1 MAKNLARQL
10 KDDDYF
16 AESDAEPDYDKLSDE
31 ELDDLYNFGE
41 IRSAAKSQKKTSQAK
56 SKQAHRAWSADDDE
70 NWLDIELEGD
80 EDLDGDEDLYDD
92 Y

>member
-16 AESDAEPDYDKLSDE
+16 AEPDVEPDYDKLSDE

-41 IRSAAKSQKKTSQAK
+41 IRSAAKSQKKTSQTK
-56 SKQAHRAWSADDDE
+56 SKPANRAWSADDE

-92 Y
+92 DY